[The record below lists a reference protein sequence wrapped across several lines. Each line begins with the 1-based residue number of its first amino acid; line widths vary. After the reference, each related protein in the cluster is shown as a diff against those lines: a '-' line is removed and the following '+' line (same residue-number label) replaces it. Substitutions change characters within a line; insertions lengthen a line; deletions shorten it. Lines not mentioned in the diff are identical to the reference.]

1 MSNLQVAVAP
11 SAELQVAVSSAAPS
25 IIPPKKQEQHVQQVQ
40 CLAPYATPPSVRI
53 SFLVRGAERVV
64 EMPLPLP
71 PNKFVE
77 GIPLEPA
84 QFMSTWQRVGADG
97 GLQSQTVV
105 SPEGGIVLETL
116 DEKLTALGAPEP
128 PILPRRLSPG
138 LIVLCRDEQG
148 GRARPQAGEQG
159 FRRQVRQRS
168 RDAAC
173 VALACPPSRV
183 RGLFSLPIAGAESHL
198 PSGKVQLTVRTSN
211 AAVTGALSGAAAY
224 HCAAPMG

>member
-116 DEKLTALGAPEP
+116 DEKLTALMGHH
-128 PILPRRLSPG
+128 INLMS
-138 LIVLCRDEQG
+138 
-148 GRARPQAGEQG
+148 
-159 FRRQVRQRS
+159 
-168 RDAAC
+168 
-173 VALACPPSRV
+173 
-183 RGLFSLPIAGAESHL
+183 
-198 PSGKVQLTVRTSN
+198 
-211 AAVTGALSGAAAY
+211 SGARCLLSVPVVVVVLVAGMIRGIPDSAKITDSFQLNQGSVDSSATE
-224 HCAAPMG
+224 HLSDFREGRGCKG

>member
-138 LIVLCRDEQG
+138 LIRAPSFSAGMSKVEGLDPKPENRVFAAKFGNVPVMLRASPWLALLRAFVGCSVCRLQG
-148 GRARPQAGEQG
+148 
-159 FRRQVRQRS
+159 RS
-168 RDAAC
+168 RICRPARC
-173 VALACPPSRV
+173 S
-183 RGLFSLPIAGAESHL
+183 
-198 PSGKVQLTVRTSN
+198 
-211 AAVTGALSGAAAY
+211 
-224 HCAAPMG
+224 

>member
-1 MSNLQVAVAP
+1 MSNLQVVVAP

-53 SFLVRGAERVV
+53 SFLVRGAERAV

-116 DEKLTALGAPEP
+116 DQKLTALGAPEP
-128 PILPRRLSPG
+128 RFL
-138 LIVLCRDEQG
+138 
-148 GRARPQAGEQG
+148 
-159 FRRQVRQRS
+159 
-168 RDAAC
+168 
-173 VALACPPSRV
+173 ALTDC
-183 RGLFSLPIAGAESHL
+183 HL
-198 PSGKVQLTVRTSN
+198 V
-211 AAVTGALSGAAAY
+211 
-224 HCAAPMG
+224 